1 MARAGRAK
9 GDTTASAPHSKSRW
23 QKRQDGWIPIGLA
36 IFRFGIAD
44 ADASAAREVPS
55 ANPNLFSIEAFEQS
69 RERDSKVGY
78 KPAPPTLEYL
88 TELLRKQADA
98 SKVEIDREEGRFRF
112 FFTLSGG
119 GAGCRGG
126 TPWEILWEPDD
137 ESRKLNDV
145 RLEALLK
152 NSGLANDKKAPYE
165 GFAEVGGDEA
175 AEGARQS
182 EGVRLATGL
191 VWRRFMLPA
200 FDRAVKAGQV
210 ELYARWT
217 LTGDDF
223 RRLPSDIWPLLDV
236 ADWEHG
242 VAHDIQ
248 GTIYTSI
255 HVAVTASSQSSEDDS
270 GESMSPA
277 LHQQIHAV
285 VKELWP
291 SGEMPPRTKDRD
303 AAIRDWFSDKA
314 QTAPSDR
321 TIRRALTE

>member
-9 GDTTASAPHSKSRW
+9 GDKSASSPHF
-23 QKRQDGWIPIGLA
+23 QDGQIPLGVA

-44 ADASAAREVPS
+44 AASARATTS
-55 ANPNLFSIEAFEQS
+55 AAANLFSVEAFKQS
-69 RERDSKVGY
+69 EKSDSKIEY
-78 KPAPPTLEYL
+78 EPEPPTLEYL
-88 TELLRKQADA
+88 TELLREQADA

-112 FFTLSGG
+112 FFTLSGR
-119 GAGCRGG
+119 GAGCHGG

-137 ESRKLNDV
+137 ESRKLNDM

-165 GFAEVGGDEA
+165 GFAKVGDDEA

-210 ELYARWT
+210 ELYARWP

-242 VAHDIQ
+242 VAHDTQ
-248 GTIYTSI
+248 GAIYTSI
-255 HVAVTASSQSSEDDS
+255 HVAVMASSQSSEDDS
-270 GESMSPA
+270 GESISPA
-277 LHQQIHAV
+277 LHQQIRAV

-321 TIRRALTE
+321 TIRRALTEQK